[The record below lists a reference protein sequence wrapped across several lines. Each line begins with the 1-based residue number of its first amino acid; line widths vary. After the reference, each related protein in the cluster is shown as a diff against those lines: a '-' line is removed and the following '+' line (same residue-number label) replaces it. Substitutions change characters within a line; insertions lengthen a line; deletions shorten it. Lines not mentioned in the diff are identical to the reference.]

1 MAKPPPP
8 RYRYFLSWPL
18 NTKAFQSNK
27 AESIED
33 FVLELQM
40 VTTAFR
46 LGFHAAEPRQRY
58 PAKRR
63 SVDQSLMPC
72 TVAAVYDRRR
82 CRKAVELSALIE
94 RRYSSVVLISVRR
107 LSFAAALALLAEFA
121 GYLKRWP
128 VDVEQ
133 PVLYNSPLV
142 L

>member
-1 MAKPPPP
+1 MRIPLTLLVDYSSSVYFGILSVWVPREAEEAAGFGKSPPDAICSTES
-8 RYRYFLSWPL
+8 RFRR
-18 NTKAFQSNK
+18 
-27 AESIED
+27 AE
-33 FVLELQM
+33 
-40 VTTAFR
+40 
-46 LGFHAAEPRQRY
+46 RQRY